1 MACIHLL
8 EKGDMRTL
16 LQTVL
21 STMMSFG
28 LLYNQSMIFQSKRET
43 PLTKLKAYW
52 ALVVEAV
59 KTQQVL
65 EPAVYKRINRIIGY
79 VVFEL
84 EWKMLW

>member
-52 ALVVEAV
+52 ALAVEVVE
-59 KTQQVL
+59 TQHVL
-65 EPAVYKRINRIIGY
+65 ELAVYKRINRTIGY
-79 VVFEL
+79 VVFQMD
-84 EWKMLW
+84 WKMLW

>member
-1 MACIHLL
+1 MHTHLL

>member
-1 MACIHLL
+1 MHTHLL

-21 STMMSFG
+21 TTMMSFG

>member
-1 MACIHLL
+1 MHTHLL

-21 STMMSFG
+21 TTMMSFG

-43 PLTKLKAYW
+43 PLTKLKAYR

-59 KTQQVL
+59 KTQHVL

>member
-21 STMMSFG
+21 STIMSFG

-52 ALVVEAV
+52 ALVVVAV

>member
-1 MACIHLL
+1 MESDGGKRESPKAPIYL
-8 EKGDMRTL
+8 KK
-16 LQTVL
+16 
-21 STMMSFG
+21 SP
-28 LLYNQSMIFQSKRET
+28 MIFQSKRET

-59 KTQQVL
+59 KTQHVL

>member
-1 MACIHLL
+1 MACIHVL

-65 EPAVYKRINRIIGY
+65 EPAVYKRINRTIGY
-79 VVFEL
+79 VVFQMD
-84 EWKMLW
+84 WKMLW

>member
-1 MACIHLL
+1 MACIHVL
-8 EKGDMRTL
+8 EKGEMRTL

-28 LLYNQSMIFQSKRET
+28 LLSMIFQSKGET

-59 KTQQVL
+59 KTQHVL